1 MLLITYV
8 IVITLTKG
16 NILSIKFVMLG
27 FLNESPMTGYDL
39 KKRFSDLDLFYWSGN
54 SNQIYRKLVDLHEEG
69 QVTVEVQQQESK
81 PPRKIYTITEAGKTA
96 LREWLLGTPEIP
108 QFRNALLMQ
117 LTWADQVD
125 PAALEAMLAAYEDNL
140 QAYLLMLGEQVR
152 RYSDQQKAETS
163 VPLWNRIAD
172 HWLSFY
178 QLELDWVHAL
188 RDELTR
194 KAKR

>member
-1 MLLITYV
+1 MLLLTYV
-8 IVITLTKG
+8 IKIITMKG

-27 FLNESPMTGYDL
+27 FLSESPMTGYDL

-54 SNQIYRKLVDLHEEG
+54 SNQIYRNLVDLHEEG
-69 QVTVEVQQQESK
+69 LVTVEVQQQESK
-81 PPRKIYTITEAGKTA
+81 PPRKIYTITEAGRSA
-96 LREWLLGTPEIP
+96 LREWMLSTPEIP

-125 PAALEAMLAAYEDNL
+125 PAQLEKMLAAYEEEL
-140 QAYLLMLGEQVR
+140 QAHLLMIGEQVR
-152 RYSDQQKAETS
+152 RYGDQQKTKTA

-178 QLELDWVHAL
+178 QLELDWVNAL
-188 RDELTR
+188 RDELS
-194 KAKR
+194 KKG